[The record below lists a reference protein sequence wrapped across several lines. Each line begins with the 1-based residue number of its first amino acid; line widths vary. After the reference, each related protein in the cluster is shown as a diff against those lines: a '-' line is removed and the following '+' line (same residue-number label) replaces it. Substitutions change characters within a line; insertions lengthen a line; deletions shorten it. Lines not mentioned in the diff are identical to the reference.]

1 MKILIVGTIQKN
13 IINKTENGVIIE
25 RKEYFS
31 GDLYNEAKTL
41 AKDNEV
47 VFACAI
53 GNEDGFR
60 DLVRK
65 ELLESNAKSV
75 VIKKQMPTTT
85 SITIID
91 NNNETKNE
99 YTEGATFEF
108 FDIQGLEYVMMNSDL
123 VVYAKN
129 INAKTKKFLL
139 EIAEN
144 RSVKVLKDVENGD
157 KII

>member
-1 MKILIVGTIQKN
+1 MKILVVGTIQKN
-13 IINKTENGVIIE
+13 TINKTENGVIIE

-65 ELLESNAKSV
+65 ELSDVGAKSV
-75 VIKKQMPTTT
+75 VIKKPMPTTT
-85 SITIID
+85 SVTVVD
-91 NNNETKNE
+91 SNGETKNE

-108 FDIQGLEYVMMNSDL
+108 FDIQGLEYVMMHSDL

-129 INAKTKKFLL
+129 INVKTKKFLL

-144 RSVKVLKDVENGD
+144 RNVNVLKDVENGV